1 MAREI
6 KRKTTKPKGKAKPA
20 KTRAK
25 RSTANAT
32 RKTSAKRRTAVK
44 TAGEIGTNSPPI
56 IGRDVIEEILVH
68 SARSPDGEE
77 LSDEAL
83 FQIAT
88 AAKLDP
94 TKVLE
99 AHARLRDEADE
110 ANFAT
115 VFQVV
120 ELWSPFG

>member
-6 KRKTTKPKGKAKPA
+6 KRKTTKPKGKAKPV

-25 RSTANAT
+25 RSTASAT
-32 RKTSAKRRTAVK
+32 RRTAVK
-44 TAGEIGTNSPPI
+44 TAGKIRTNSPPI

-88 AAKLDP
+88 AAKLNP

-120 ELWSPFG
+120 ELWSPSG